1 MEDILI
7 KEVVTRKD
15 LRDFIYLPGKIHRNE
30 PGWLPPLYMAEWE
43 FFSKKKNKS
52 FEYSDTL
59 LLLTYRGGRL
69 AGRIMGIINRRYN
82 AISNEQHGRFC
93 FMECYNDREVFRA
106 LLKKIEDWARQKGMK
121 KIVGPLGFSDKDPQG
136 FQIEG
141 FEYEQFI
148 TSPNNSPYMV
158 SLIEGEGYEKKVDL
172 VDYLG
177 DIPEQFPAVYG
188 RLLGRNNSTGEFR
201 IIEFSSRKQ
210 LKPFI
215 QPVLEIMNE
224 TFDESYAFV
233 PLDDSEKSELASRYL
248 PILDPRFVKVAE
260 RDGQLIGFALAIPD
274 VSPAIKACRG
284 KLFPFGFIKILRES
298 RRTGKLLM
306 LLGGIRRE
314 HRGKGVDVL
323 MGVKILQEA
332 IASNMKIIES
342 HLVLE
347 ENFRMRKEYERI
359 GCKVIKKFRIYQK
372 DL

>member
-7 KEVVTRKD
+7 KVVVTRKD
-15 LRDFIYLPGKIHRNE
+15 LRDFIYLPEKIHRNE
-30 PGWLPPLYMAEWE
+30 PDWLPPLYMAEWD

-52 FEYSDTL
+52 FRYSDTL
-59 LLLTYRGGRL
+59 LLLAYRRGRL
-69 AGRIMGIINRRYN
+69 AGRIMGIVNRRYN
-82 AISNEQHGRFC
+82 SISNEQHGRFC
-93 FMECYNDREVFRA
+93 FMECHNDREVFHA
-106 LLKKIEDWARQKGMK
+106 LLKSIEDWARQKGMK

-141 FEYEQFI
+141 FGFAQFI

-177 DIPEQFPAVYG
+177 NIPNQFPPVYE
-188 RLLGRNNSTGEFR
+188 RLLGRNDNTGEYR
-201 IIEFSSRKQ
+201 IIEFRTRRE

-215 QPVLEIMNE
+215 RPVLEVMNE
-224 TFDESYAFV
+224 TFGEIYAFV
-233 PLDDSEKSELASRYL
+233 PLDDGEKSELASRYL

-260 RDGQLIGFALAIPD
+260 KNGHLVGFALAIPD
-274 VSPAIKACRG
+274 VSPAIKASRG
-284 KLFPFGFIKILRES
+284 RLFPFGFIKILKES
-298 RRTGKLLM
+298 RRTEKLLM
-306 LLGGIRRE
+306 LLGGIKKE
-314 HRGKGVDVL
+314 YRGKGIDVL

-332 IASNMKIIES
+332 IAGKMKTIES

-347 ENFRMRKEYERI
+347 ENSRMRKEYERI
-359 GCKVIKKFRIYQK
+359 GCIVIKKFRIFQK